1 MIEKGNS
8 LELLKKIESN
18 TVDCMV
24 TDPPYGI
31 SFMNKDWDKAV
42 PDLAIWKE
50 CLRVMKPGA
59 FAFVMCS
66 PRSDVQ
72 AEMVIKLKDAG
83 FEVNFSPIYW
93 TYACLSSDTE
103 VLSLEYG
110 WIEWEQIR
118 KSKTHKYIHI
128 LTYDNESN
136 SYKWEIPSRWNEYQI
151 KDTCYRIK
159 SDSTDQLVSR
169 GHRVYF
175 EREGKLLWDYAERLF
190 SNQTIQVPIL
200 DEVPDVQQYNIP
212 AIQTKR
218 YNRMFKG
225 LPKKT
230 NIYKQQREMGY
241 IGDKKNKENL
251 PMLWKGVLHLSSLV
265 KEGRELRN
273 VLFYKLQTE
282 SEYTQI
288 SSDMAEN
295 TPIKMVSRKDRSV
308 EEENNWIR
316 KPILER
322 WSNVFQNTWK
332 LYRSKIYPMSEG
344 IFVNGKKGWICN
356 GTSDISSSTD
366 WETFIEIGGSSSY
379 RSRSKQQFS
388 GESDVVFIQPRA
400 QEIRA
405 PSRPYKTTLATISK
419 EYYEGKIFCPT
430 VSTGIFVA
438 KRNGKIFLTGNSGF
452 PKAMNVSKAVDRK
465 LGVEPKVIGIAK
477 GMAKQNPEFNGTA
490 QGRKENYLKP
500 EYEKTTPTSEEAKRL
515 TGSYG
520 GFQPKPA
527 VEVIIVAMKPLSEK
541 TYVDQALKNGKGIT
555 WLDDGRIPY
564 QSEKDKE
571 SAIGIGGSFS
581 GKSFDTGRYHF
592 NVGNSFVR
600 SEFEINVKGRFPA
613 NLLVQDDVLD
623 NGIISKSGTLLK
635 KHTITKGQ
643 TGSFTPDDWTEKE
656 QHPSKDY
663 PSDEGSLSR
672 YFSLD
677 AWYSKHIEEL
687 PDYIQRI
694 FPFLYVPKASKG
706 EREKN
711 LDDLPETSSIN
722 GDKWTDMDRREN
734 NKPTLRRNFHPTV
747 KPLKL
752 MTYLITIGSRPG
764 DTILDPFLGSGTTG
778 VAAAILNRNFIGF
791 EINESYFEIAENRIK
806 ARQTQSVI
814 EAYFNDNGGSE

>member
-1 MIEKGNS
+1 MIKNGNS
-8 LELLKKIESN
+8 LELLKEIKSDS
-18 TVDCMV
+18 VDCMV

-42 PDLAIWKE
+42 PDVAIWKE

-72 AEMVIKLKDAG
+72 AEMVIKLKEAG
-83 FEVNFSPIYW
+83 FEVNFTNLYWIY
-93 TYACLSSDTE
+93 A
-103 VLSLEYG
+103 
-110 WIEWEQIR
+110 
-118 KSKTHKYIHI
+118 
-128 LTYDNESN
+128 
-136 SYKWEIPSRWNEYQI
+136 
-151 KDTCYRIK
+151 
-159 SDSTDQLVSR
+159 
-169 GHRVYF
+169 
-175 EREGKLLWDYAERLF
+175 
-190 SNQTIQVPIL
+190 
-200 DEVPDVQQYNIP
+200 
-212 AIQTKR
+212 
-218 YNRMFKG
+218 
-225 LPKKT
+225 
-230 NIYKQQREMGY
+230 
-241 IGDKKNKENL
+241 
-251 PMLWKGVLHLSSLV
+251 
-265 KEGRELRN
+265 
-273 VLFYKLQTE
+273 
-282 SEYTQI
+282 
-288 SSDMAEN
+288 
-295 TPIKMVSRKDRSV
+295 
-308 EEENNWIR
+308 
-316 KPILER
+316 
-322 WSNVFQNTWK
+322 
-332 LYRSKIYPMSEG
+332 
-344 IFVNGKKGWICN
+344 
-356 GTSDISSSTD
+356 
-366 WETFIEIGGSSSY
+366 
-379 RSRSKQQFS
+379 
-388 GESDVVFIQPRA
+388 
-400 QEIRA
+400 
-405 PSRPYKTTLATISK
+405 
-419 EYYEGKIFCPT
+419 
-430 VSTGIFVA
+430 
-438 KRNGKIFLTGNSGF
+438 SGF

-465 LGVEPKVIGIAK
+465 LGYEREIISGSSKD
-477 GMAKQNPEFNGTA
+477 A
-490 QGRKENYLKP
+490 QYSGKFDQKSSTERIKLGSP
-500 EYEKTTPTSEEAKRL
+500 VSEEAKRL
-515 TGSYG
+515 DGSYA